1 MSPPIAALRARLA
14 EHLGRLGYNVD
25 YLARQVREAL
35 ATAVG
40 RAGANAVTEALNTAL
55 ASPST
60 RQTPSS
66 RPSYLS
72 RPSRPFWDEPDERA
86 WRREYDDRDYNRGR
100 WEGRDRPEEYD
111 DQYPRDEDVD
121 DIPPARTNVPA
132 RVKQPP
138 WPFAAALG
146 CQVSAWC
153 LRRRVKQPAVALGFG
168 LVAGLTALVR
178 NPLILGGAG
187 VLASALALVTL
198 IEMAISASSAAAD
211 ALTP

>member
-25 YLARQVREAL
+25 DLARQVREAL

-40 RAGANAVTEALNTAL
+40 RAVANAVTEVINGALE
-55 ASPST
+55 
-60 RQTPSS
+60 TPSPRRAPPS
-66 RPSYLS
+66 RPGYLS
-72 RPSRPFWDEPDERA
+72 RPSRPFWDEPDEPA
-86 WRREYDDRDYNRGR
+86 WRREYRDRDYNRGR
-100 WEGRDRPEEYD
+100 WEERDRPEEYE

-121 DIPPARTNVPA
+121 DDRPAPANLPA
-132 RVKQPP
+132 RVKPP
-138 WPFAAALG
+138 TWPFAAALG

-153 LRRRVKQPAVALGFG
+153 LRRRVKQPAVALGLG
-168 LVAGLTALVR
+168 LVAGLAALVR

-187 VLASALALVTL
+187 VLASALTLVTL
-198 IEMAISASSAAAD
+198 IDMASSASSAAAD